1 LCSGRSGCRH
11 QDAQARGI
19 VRNHAGKSL
28 GRGIKLQPRRQ
39 CRSVGKRHL
48 VGQSLVLR
56 IGESIGRQ
64 RKIDRL
70 SLLPRLA
77 RRLRADDWSLRYDI
91 NGEFPPIAPI
101 GAVEGTDGDS
111 VDSTAGAGLQ
121 SHGREVGGIDGDGI
135 RRGVGEDIGAIDQ
148 KSVISCTASPGLVE
162 LIFRD
167 RLASQRIA
175 GDEQRASCSLPPAAT
190 LLVGVVILMVGQ
202 SSS

>member
-1 LCSGRSGCRH
+1 MLLRWKER
-11 QDAQARGI
+11 
-19 VRNHAGKSL
+19 
-28 GRGIKLQPRRQ
+28 PRRPEP
-39 CRSVGKRHL
+39 RSADRCGK
-48 VGQSLVLR
+48 
-56 IGESIGRQ
+56 SIGRQ

-77 RRLRADDWSLRYDI
+77 RRLRADDWSLRYYI

-148 KSVISCTASPGLVE
+148 KSVDQPH
-162 LIFRD
+162 R
-167 RLASQRIA
+167 
-175 GDEQRASCSLPPAAT
+175 
-190 LLVGVVILMVGQ
+190 Q
-202 SSS
+202 SRSRRTDIP